1 MHWFSFTT
9 TGRVAAGFA
18 AVTVLLFAFTPGAR
32 AEGVQ
37 VTPIIQEI
45 GRGESMAVYRI
56 KNNGSRE
63 VSVEIQ
69 AQAWAQRDNE
79 RLLNETDHL
88 MVVPAIATIASKSS
102 QVVRIALDRDRP
114 NGELAYRVLFEE
126 LPGARPPGFFGL
138 QTRLRIDVPLF
149 FAPSS
154 PASELQW
161 RLRRD
166 DESQGL
172 LLTVVNNG
180 NQHARFSGIKLDDP
194 RGEAVGTKGGPIYV
208 LPGARQRW
216 HFEDNELK
224 VPGEWTLKTRSASG
238 EHGHSLAIE

>member
-1 MHWFSFTT
+1 MQEFSFAITAT
-9 TGRVAAGFA
+9 VTARFA
-18 AVTVLLFAFTPGAR
+18 AVTVLLLAFATGAR

-63 VSVEIQ
+63 VSVEVQ
-69 AQAWAQRDNE
+69 ARAWTQRGNE
-79 RLLNETDHL
+79 RRLSETDDL
-88 MVVPAIATIASKSS
+88 MVVPAVATIASEST

-114 NGELAYRVLFEE
+114 DGELAYRVLFEE

-138 QTRLRIDVPLF
+138 QTRVRIDTPLF

-154 PASELQW
+154 PASQLQW
-161 RLRRD
+161 HLRRD
-166 DESQGL
+166 DDSQGL
-172 LLTVVNNG
+172 VLTVVNNG
-180 NQHARFSGIKLDDP
+180 NQHARFSGLKLNDP

-208 LPGARQRW
+208 LPGAKRRW
-216 HFEDNELK
+216 HFQGSELK

-238 EHGHSLAIE
+238 GHGHSLAIE